1 VIPIKTFFPE
11 LASKPT
17 FVLTGDQDWAP
28 DWALAAML
36 SLAETEGVPLHLF
49 VTNKSPSM
57 AQPPAEDLTLG
68 IHPNFLPNSTHGAS
82 DDAVIDSCQ
91 ALVPGA
97 TSFRCH
103 AFCENTHII
112 RKLVARGFIA
122 DSNLLAFLQPGLV
135 PIVHGAGLLRFP
147 VFLEDDVFLHWARSD
162 LDVSH
167 ATCFLCTPGI
177 KILNFHPSLVALNA
191 PSFAYYE
198 ARREMLASGADAR
211 AERFE
216 GRGVE
221 TILRSLIA
229 AARQAGYEFTSFPAL
244 VDAAYNEVPGDLYP
258 WPGRPTVQ

>member
-1 VIPIKTFFPE
+1 MTSINTFFPE

-28 DWALAAML
+28 DWALTAML
-36 SLAETEGVPLHLF
+36 ALAETEDIPFHLF
-49 VTNKSPSM
+49 VTNPSPSI
-57 AQPPAEDLTLG
+57 AQQPAADLTLG
-68 IHPNFLPNSTHGAS
+68 IHPNFLPSSTHGTS

-97 TSFRCH
+97 KSFRCH
-103 AFCENTHII
+103 AFCENTHIV

-122 DSNLLAFLQPGLV
+122 DSNLIAFLQPGLV

-147 VFLEDDVFLHWARSD
+147 VFLEDDVFLQWASSD
-162 LDVSH
+162 LDICQ
-167 ATCFLCTPGI
+167 ATRFLCTPGI

-191 PSFAYYE
+191 PSFAYYD
-198 ARREMLASGADAR
+198 AQREMLAGPEDAR

-221 TILRSLIA
+221 TILRSVIA
-229 AARQAGYEFTSFPAL
+229 AVRQAGYEFTSFPAL
-244 VDAAYNEVPGDLYP
+244 VDAAYSEVPEDLYS
-258 WPGRPTVQ
+258 WPGRPNV